1 MRSSA
6 SLLDLR
12 SPTITVEEAA
22 EYLGISRA
30 MAYSEA
36 ERYRRSDGAV
46 GLPNLKFGGR
56 VLVLTAR
63 LVELLDAKTDP
74 VAPNADATHLPDR

>member
-6 SLLDLR
+6 SLLDLS
-12 SPTITVEEAA
+12 SPTISVEEAA

-30 MAYSEA
+30 MAYAEA

-56 VLVLTAR
+56 VLVISAL
-63 LVELLDAKTDP
+63 LVELLKAKSDA
-74 VAPNADATHLPDR
+74 VAASADDTHLQVG